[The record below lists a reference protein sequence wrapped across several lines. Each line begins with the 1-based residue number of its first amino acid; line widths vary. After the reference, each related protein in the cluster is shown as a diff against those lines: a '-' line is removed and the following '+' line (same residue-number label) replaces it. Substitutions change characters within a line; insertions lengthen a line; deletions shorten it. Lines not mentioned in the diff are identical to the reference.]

1 MAGPCRHPP
10 ASCSPCTAAGATRAA
25 AAALGAFSGH
35 LLPSWFIRA
44 ALNAPGR
51 FLGCWSEATAGAPR
65 TPVGRA
71 ACVLIPSSL
80 TSTRS
85 IVGSRAVPQVP
96 PRAAMVAPTD
106 PPAAAPAGEAA
117 GPPYG
122 LPPLPAIPCPDF
134 RGPTPW
140 SNWVI
145 KGRLLAGARQGRGCA
160 AGHGGL
166 AAGGRALLG
175 STHQAAKCR
184 SCPPP
189 YRRLPSQPG

>member
-1 MAGPCRHPP
+1 MTGPCRHQT

-25 AAALGAFSGH
+25 ASLGRLTRAISFLLIIRVAVDASNWSQAVGAKPRPPRRAHQLAAPPASLSLELDAPH
-35 LLPSWFIRA
+35 ALL
-44 ALNAPGR
+44 
-51 FLGCWSEATAGAPR
+51 
-65 TPVGRA
+65 
-71 ACVLIPSSL
+71 
-80 TSTRS
+80 
-85 IVGSRAVPQVP
+85 GSRTAPQGP

-106 PPAAAPAGEAA
+106 APAAAPAGKAA

-189 YRRLPSQPG
+189 GRRLPRQPG